1 MQFSQIF
8 MECYIISL
16 LDINFSVCLIPIAYY
31 TYHRDLHQ
39 ELIIAA
45 WSISSDLD
53 PDPCVV
59 KYVK

>member
-1 MQFSQIF
+1 MAY
-8 MECYIISL
+8 YIPTSH
-16 LDINFSVCLIPIAYY
+16 NHQNYSVYLTPIILY
-31 TYHRDLHQ
+31 TYHKALHQ

-53 PDPCVV
+53 PDPYVV